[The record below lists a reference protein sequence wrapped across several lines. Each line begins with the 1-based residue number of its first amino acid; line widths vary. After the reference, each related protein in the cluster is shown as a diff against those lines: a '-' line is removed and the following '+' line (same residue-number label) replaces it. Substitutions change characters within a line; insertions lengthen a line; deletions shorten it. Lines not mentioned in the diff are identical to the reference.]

1 MPGLT
6 IDCVIFGFED
16 DELKVLLIRR
26 DIEPQ
31 RGAWGLPGDWLGQ
44 DEDLDL
50 AAVRLL
56 KRATGLEEVY
66 MEQLR
71 AFGRVSRFPHYRI
84 VTVAYSALID
94 PQRYRVQHGPD
105 TSDIRWF
112 NIHRLPNIHFD
123 HQEIMEYALKELRRK
138 VRQYPI
144 GVELLP
150 DKFTMPRIFA
160 LYRTILGEDLDRR
173 NFRKKMLKNGLL
185 HKLDEKETGKA
196 HRAAD
201 LYSFDQANYERLKKE
216 GFPYAF

>member
-6 IDCVIFGFED
+6 IDCAIFGFED
-16 DELKVLLIRR
+16 DTLKVLLIRR

-31 RGAWGLPGDWLGQ
+31 RGVWGLPGNWIEQ
-44 DEDLDL
+44 DEDLDR

-56 KRATGLEEVY
+56 KGATGLEDVY

-71 AFGRVSRFPHYRI
+71 AFGRVDRFPHYRI
-84 VTVAYSALID
+84 VTVAYSALIN
-94 PQRYRVQHGPD
+94 PQRYRVKHGPD

-112 NIHRLPNIHFD
+112 NIHQLPEMHFD
-123 HQEIMEYALKELRRK
+123 HREIMEYALKDLRRK

-144 GVELLP
+144 GFELLP
-150 DKFTMPRIFA
+150 EKFTMPRIFA

-173 NFRKKMLKNGLL
+173 NFRKKMLKNGLI

-201 LYSFDQANYERLKKE
+201 LYSFDAANYDRLKE
-216 GFPYAF
+216 AGFPYAF